1 MSMIQQL
8 TLKKAITLL
17 DATGATYAI
26 IDQEGNKHGTLD
38 VVDAKPKR
46 AKSKHPRG
54 YMSDYAESQIGHLK
68 VGEIAELG
76 LDQFGKEGTRGA
88 ITAWACNNWGNG
100 KITTAFNKQTNK
112 LEVLRI
118 AE

>member
-1 MSMIQQL
+1 MSMIQQQ
-8 TLKKAITLL
+8 TLKKAIVLL
-17 DATGATYAI
+17 EAIGVSYAV
-26 IDQEGNKHGTLD
+26 IDQEGNKHGKLE
-38 VVDAKPKR
+38 VVEAKAKR

-68 VGEIAELG
+68 VGDIVEVDVEKL
-76 LDQFGKEGTRGA
+76 GKEGTRGA

-112 LEVLRI
+112 IEVLRI
-118 AE
+118 EQ